1 MFYLIIKKLI
11 AQQINLKTKQ
21 FINELHHAV
30 YTAIKQ
36 NLKAKL
42 SNNGRIICHQLSCSL
57 KKTIALTSKKINK
70 QKRKNK
76 FHLIQVSTLKKQK
89 LSDLICGD

>member
-1 MFYLIIKKLI
+1 M
-11 AQQINLKTKQ
+11 KQ
-21 FINELHHAV
+21 FLNELNHAV

-42 SNNGRIICHQLSCSL
+42 SNNDRIICHQLSL

-70 QKRKNK
+70 KKKKRN
-76 FHLIQVSTLKKQK
+76 FI
-89 LSDLICGD
+89 